1 MNIDSTLNR
10 NVLNHEH
17 AQEHLGTTI
26 LLTRQL
32 CSVRSGI
39 YYYEHSFVFVWLSS
53 LKKCAHNT
61 LSNSAHIS
69 HSDIHAVKR

>member
-1 MNIDSTLNR
+1 MHILNTHDNTRKPYPLSNVNIDSTLNR

-26 LLTRQL
+26 LVTRQL

-39 YYYEHSFVFVWLSS
+39 MCIVLFS
-53 LKKCAHNT
+53 CG
-61 LSNSAHIS
+61 
-69 HSDIHAVKR
+69 